1 MPPGI
6 TGTTALV
13 GLFVLTHLGLGQPP
27 LRDAVAD
34 RIGSV
39 RFTVLYAL
47 LAWGSLGALLYRYMV
62 ERAHGPPGLGLAG
75 IPWVHITAMV
85 LMGLG
90 MVLMV
95 TILAPSG
102 YLRSAA
108 VVFGTHTRAPRGME
122 RVTRHPFFVGLT
134 LSCIGHILIAPR
146 LAGVI
151 VFGGFG
157 LLAMLGG
164 PLQDRKLRARRGQP
178 HADYLAATSIVPFV
192 AVLRGRQTI
201 VAAELP
207 WVFVL
212 LGIPSAWVAYRV
224 HGTGLGPWLV
234 MGVLVVA
241 PLWFAVAS
249 AFRHHRARSQ

>member
-1 MPPGI
+1 MPPGL

-13 GLFVLTHLGLGQPP
+13 VSFVLTHLGLGQPP
-27 LRDAVAD
+27 LRDALAD

-47 LAWGSLGALLYRYMV
+47 VAWGSLGALVYRYMV
-62 ERAHGPPGLGLAG
+62 ERSQSPPGLGLAG
-75 IPWVHITAMV
+75 IAWVQTTAIV
-85 LMGLG
+85 LMGAG

-95 TILAPSG
+95 AILAPSG

-108 VVFGTHTRAPRGME
+108 VVFGRTTRAPGGME
-122 RVTRHPFFVGLT
+122 RVTRHPFFIGLA
-134 LSCIGHILIAPR
+134 LLCIGHILVAPR

-157 LLAMLGG
+157 LLAVLGG
-164 PLQDRKLRARRGQP
+164 PLQDRKLRARRGQS
-178 HADYLAATSIVPFV
+178 HEAYLAATSIVPFI
-192 AVLRGRQTI
+192 AVLRGRQTL

-207 WVFVL
+207 WLFLV
-212 LGIPSAWVAYRV
+212 LGIPAAWVARRV

-234 MGVLVVA
+234 MGVLVIA

>member
-1 MPPGI
+1 MPPGL

-13 GLFVLTHLGLGQPP
+13 AAFVLTHLGLGQPP

-39 RFTVLYAL
+39 RFTVLYAVV
-47 LAWGSLGALLYRYMV
+47 AWGSLGALIYRYLV
-62 ERAHGPPGLGLAG
+62 ERADGPPGLGLGG
-75 IPWVHITAMV
+75 IGWVHTAAIV
-85 LMGLG
+85 LMVAG

-95 TILAPSG
+95 AIVAPSG

-108 VVFGTHTRAPRGME
+108 VVFGRHTRAPGGLE
-122 RVTRHPFFVGLT
+122 RVTRHPFFVGLA
-134 LSCIGHILIAPR
+134 LLCIGHILVAPR

-157 LLAMLGG
+157 LLAVLGG
-164 PLQDRKLRARRGQP
+164 PLQDRKLRARRGPP
-178 HADYLAATSIVPFV
+178 HEAYLAATSIVPFV
-192 AVLRGRQTI
+192 AVLRGRQSL

-207 WVFVL
+207 WVFGL
-212 LGIPSAWVAYRV
+212 LGIPSAWIARRV

-234 MGVLVVA
+234 MGVLVIA

-249 AFRHHRARSQ
+249 AFRHHRARSS